1 MSRNRSG
8 TVEAESID
16 NLPGNQENI
25 PGRWIMRLENSAG
38 EEDSDFN
45 CVVWLEKHE
54 LDLDFT
60 NSTKPDPCPCTLDQ
74 ARVDDRYTWVESIFP
89 YTRCYYTVRRSSN
102 NHGRKC
108 CYFINANKLGA
119 LIIGPRRGGTIDRFH
134 KLVPELKDDHT
145 ESDVLGFQYCCIGAI
160 KRARLCKLYY
170 QLRPSEGCEAYVPP
184 VQGRIFLRVCV
195 LLIYFWPLN
204 CKRFNFL
211 PHFWQQEKS
220 RTLKNRQLWD
230 DEAEYV

>member
-1 MSRNRSG
+1 
-8 TVEAESID
+8 
-16 NLPGNQENI
+16 
-25 PGRWIMRLENSAG
+25 MRLENSAG

-45 CVVWLEKHE
+45 CVVWLEKHV

-160 KRARLCKLYY
+160 KRGRLCKLYY